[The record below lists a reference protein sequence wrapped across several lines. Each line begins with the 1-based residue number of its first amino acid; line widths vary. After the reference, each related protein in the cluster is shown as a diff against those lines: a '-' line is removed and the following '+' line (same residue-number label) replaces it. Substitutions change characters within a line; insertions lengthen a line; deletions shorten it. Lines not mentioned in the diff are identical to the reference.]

1 MGKLRVLSGAEV
13 CRILAAR
20 GFVEVRRR
28 GSHVVMQKS
37 EPAGTITVPVPD
49 HAELRR
55 GTLRSIIRQS
65 GLEKAEFE
73 TD

>member
-1 MGKLRVLSGAEV
+1 MPAGGSY
-13 CRILAAR
+13 
-20 GFVEVRRR
+20 RRR
-28 GSHVVMQKS
+28 ASHVVMQKS
-37 EPAGTITVPVPD
+37 EPAGTITVPGPD